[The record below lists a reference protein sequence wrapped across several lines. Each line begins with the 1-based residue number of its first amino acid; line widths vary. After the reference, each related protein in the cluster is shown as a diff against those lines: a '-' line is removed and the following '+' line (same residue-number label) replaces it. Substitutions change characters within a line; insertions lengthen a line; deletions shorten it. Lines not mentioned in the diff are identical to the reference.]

1 MLGGHCESMSGK
13 PSPIFRCPGLSIER
27 QRNKDGPSPTWII
40 WQPHSARIVMGDNFT
55 QILKIVRWPVKTP
68 TGEAL
73 RDWLV
78 SWGYERPGKAPAEPQ
93 ENTKT
98 II

>member
-1 MLGGHCESMSGK
+1 
-13 PSPIFRCPGLSIER
+13 
-27 QRNKDGPSPTWII
+27 
-40 WQPHSARIVMGDNFT
+40 MGDNFT

-78 SWGYERPGKAPAEPQ
+78 SWGYERPGNAPAEPQ
-93 ENTKT
+93 EKTKT